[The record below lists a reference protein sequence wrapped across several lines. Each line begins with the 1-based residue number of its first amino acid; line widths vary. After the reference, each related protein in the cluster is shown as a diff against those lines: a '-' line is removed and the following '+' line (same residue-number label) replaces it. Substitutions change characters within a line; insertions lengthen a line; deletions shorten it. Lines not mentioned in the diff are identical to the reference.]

1 MRVGSGWGAGRGAH
15 RQGRACR
22 QGARYSM
29 GTQGQGPTLVE
40 RGVPAAPPPA
50 MTTRARVRTREVAAK
65 KRGAAAPPA
74 PAEAKHS
81 KLAGIISD
89 EQ

>member
-1 MRVGSGWGAGRGAH
+1 MLVAIGARAGVRTGR
-15 RQGRACR
+15 RACR
-22 QGARYSM
+22 RGARYSM

-50 MTTRARVRTREVAAK
+50 MITRARARTHEVNAK
-65 KRGAAAPPA
+65 KRRAAAPPA